1 MSHTVL
7 FAIRRERNKEGK
19 QSMNG
24 REEKDRQCSVVE
36 QNRKMDDSDGKGRCR
51 GGNEGSRGTKAPGA
65 QIS

>member
-1 MSHTVL
+1 
-7 FAIRRERNKEGK
+7 
-19 QSMNG
+19 MNG

-36 QNRKMDDSDGKGRCR
+36 QTRKMDDSDGKGRCR